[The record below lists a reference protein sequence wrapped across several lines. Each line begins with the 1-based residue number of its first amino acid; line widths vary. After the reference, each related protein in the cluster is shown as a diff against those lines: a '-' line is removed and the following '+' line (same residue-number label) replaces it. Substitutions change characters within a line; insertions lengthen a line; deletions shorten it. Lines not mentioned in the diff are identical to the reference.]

1 MVRFVLSPDG
11 IVTPDIRRR
20 LPGRGVW
27 LGASA
32 AEVAEGV
39 KRRVFARAF
48 KAAVTAP
55 DDLADQ
61 VGLLLRQAALQRLAL
76 ARKAGLV
83 TTGFEKVRETLQRG
97 PVEGLVFARDA
108 AEDGRAKL
116 EALAKKARDLHK
128 NRLVADVFSS
138 AELESTLGRNRVV
151 HVALLPGRT
160 SDLFFKDALRLRGY
174 EFGPASDG
182 DTREHLREQTFAGPL
197 TV

>member
-11 IVTPDIRRR
+11 DVTPDIRRR

-27 LGASA
+27 LGASRA
-32 AEVAEGV
+32 TVAEAV
-39 KRRVFARAF
+39 RRRVFARAF
-48 KAAVTAP
+48 KAEARASDT
-55 DDLADQ
+55 LAED
-61 VGLLLRQAALQRLAL
+61 VATLLRQSALQRLAL

-83 TTGFEKVRETLQRG
+83 TSGFEKVREQLQKG
-97 PVEGLVFARDA
+97 PVAGLVFASDA
-108 AEDGRAKL
+108 AEDGRIKL

-128 NRLVADVFSS
+128 DRLVADVFSS

-160 SDLFFKDALRLRGY
+160 SDLFFTDAERLRGY
-174 EFGPASDG
+174 EYGPASDG
-182 DTREHLREQTFAGPL
+182 DIREHLREQTFAGPL